1 MSSLLNEPII
11 IYVSENGTTGPKG
24 DTGNGIESISILSEA
39 GLVKTYR
46 ILYTDGNYFDFEVTD
61 GNGIAAIAKT
71 GTAGLVDTYTI
82 TFTNGATTTFTV
94 TNGEKGDKGDKGDT
108 GNGISSIVKTDT
120 VGLVDTYQIA
130 FTDGTVTTFNVT
142 NGNGILSVKKTGT
155 AGLADT
161 YTITFTNG
169 TTSTYVVTNGKGIT
183 VIEKTATV
191 GLTDA
196 YTITYNDGTTST
208 FTVSN
213 GNGIA
218 SVAKTGTA
226 GLVDTYTITFTDGTS
241 TTFEVTNGSDTWGQ
255 ITGTLSD
262 QTDLQNALDD
272 KANAITETASGAM
285 VTIEDGAEA
294 PVKSLTVG
302 IEPVQDLHGY
312 DSPWPAGG
320 GVNKLACPTAQS
332 DTNNGITV
340 STNGTGIYKITGTA
354 TGGGTFVF
362 DVTPFTTPSSGYL
375 HLMNNV
381 ANSNITFSLR
391 DSSGTIYGSSFG
403 FIGVN
408 RILALSEQQVGVTVS
423 KLYIY
428 VNSALSGQTLDITF
442 SPMICD
448 NSTATAFAPYS
459 NICPITGHTQAVV
472 TRTGKNLYTMQIT
485 EQGVR
490 SWTIDNDG
498 YIRYNG
504 ITDGRTFTYANCQTF
519 LKLSAGTY
527 YIYGESTDAPV
538 SGSGIRII
546 DSDNNAIKTVLLNG
560 LSTISSNFTLS
571 EDRMVGVHIKIVNE
585 DASTPHNYRFVI
597 STEPVTA
604 YEPYQGQTI
613 SVTFPS
619 EAGTVYGGTVD
630 VTNRTL
636 TVDRAMVSNF
646 TWGRGDISGGKYRYI
661 SILPTVGLPSDKNI
675 NLNKSYCNC
684 LSILNNGQTYT
695 GDQNGYTIN
704 TADNVT
710 RLYVFIEGI
719 TTVEQMNDFT
729 NQNSMQLVYP
739 LATPLTY
746 TLTQQE
752 LTTLLGYNAIW
763 ADTGDVTVEYRA
775 DTKLYIDNAIAKSQ
789 TATRSLITGIEAS
802 MTATQ
807 NYTTG
812 ALIIVGD
819 DLYKATANIA
829 NGGTLT
835 VGTNVSKITLAQ
847 YILEQLSA

>member
-1 MSSLLNEPII
+1 MSSLLNEPITI
-11 IYVSENGTTGPKG
+11 LVSENGTTGPRG
-24 DTGNGIESISILSEA
+24 ETGNGIESLSILSEA

-46 ILYTDGNYFDFEVTD
+46 ILFTDGDYFDFEVTD

-82 TFTNGATTTFTV
+82 TFTNGTTTTFTV

-108 GNGISSIVKTDT
+108 GNGINSIAKTGT

-142 NGNGILSVKKTGT
+142 NGNGILSVEKTGT

-169 TTSTYVVTNGKGIT
+169 TTSAYVVTNGKGIT
-183 VIEKTATV
+183 VIEKTATA
-191 GLTDA
+191 GLTDI

-226 GLVDTYTITFTDGTS
+226 GLVDTYTITFTDGTA

-272 KANAITETASGAM
+272 KAPAITETASGAM

-312 DSPWPAGG
+312 DAPWPAGG
-320 GVNKLACPTAQS
+320 GKNKFNPDTAIDNKYLNENGELSNHDGAVASDYMEFQFVEGMKIYGYTVGSATNKRYCLYNSEKTLIRTGASSGEGMTCEITAQDITDGVTYYRAGVYS
-332 DTNNGITV
+332 SGFKNVFMITV
-340 STNGTGIYKITGTA
+340 NEVPTSY
-354 TGGGTFVF
+354 
-362 DVTPFTTPSSGYL
+362 
-375 HLMNNV
+375 
-381 ANSNITFSLR
+381 
-391 DSSGTIYGSSFG
+391 
-403 FIGVN
+403 
-408 RILALSEQQVGVTVS
+408 
-423 KLYIY
+423 
-428 VNSALSGQTLDITF
+428 
-442 SPMICD
+442 
-448 NSTATAFAPYS
+448 APYS
-459 NICPITGHTQAVV
+459 NICPITGWTGAEIQ
-472 TRTGKNLYTMQIT
+472 RTGKNLLPNDYSYPFTNKGVTVSKNADGSITLSGAKNESSTILVNLHIFQKNIQIFSGKYLK
-485 EQGVR
+485 EQINSAV
-490 SWTIDNDG
+490 
-498 YIRYNG
+498 G
-504 ITDGRTFTYANCQTF
+504 IVA
-519 LKLSAGTY
+519 TY
-527 YIYGESTDAPV
+527 YDENDKWV
-538 SGSGIRII
+538 SAQTGMNIKLNVPSRATKMNIQLRIATN
-546 DSDNNAIKTVLLNG
+546 DDVTGTVLHPMICENQND
-560 LSTISSNFTLS
+560 T
-571 EDRMVGVHIKIVNE
+571 
-585 DASTPHNYRFVI
+585 
-597 STEPVTA
+597 

-613 SVTFPS
+613 SAAFPS

-630 VTNRTL
+630 VTNRVL
-636 TVDRAMVSNF
+636 TVDRVGHIFDGTEN
-646 TWGRGDISGGKYRYI
+646 ISAVVNRFYYVFPNVI
-661 SILPTVGLPSDKNI
+661 F
-675 NLNKSYCNC
+675 
-684 LSILNNGQTYT
+684 LNNNSKILTISSHYN
-695 GDQNGYTIN
+695 GDTANNQYSNRNTEGYLGIASQYGGGN
-704 TADNVT
+704 SQLMLVDNVNFPDRNVT
-710 RLYVFIEGI
+710 AFKEWLATQYSNGTPL
-719 TTVEQMNDFT
+719 TTVSF
-729 NQNSMQLVYP
+729 

-746 TLTQQE
+746 QLTPQQ
-752 LTTLLGYNAIW
+752 LTTLLGTNHIW
-763 ADTGDVTVEYRA
+763 ADTGDVTLEYRA
-775 DTKLYIDNAIAKSQ
+775 DTKTYIDNAIAKSQ

-807 NYTTG
+807 NYTAG

-829 NGGTLT
+829 SGGTLT